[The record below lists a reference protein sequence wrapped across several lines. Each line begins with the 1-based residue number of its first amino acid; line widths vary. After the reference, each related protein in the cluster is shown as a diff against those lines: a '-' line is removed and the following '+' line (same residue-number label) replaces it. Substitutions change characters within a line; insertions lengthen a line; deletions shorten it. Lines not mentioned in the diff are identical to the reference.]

1 AEGFGKISS
10 GIQQLTE
17 AESARPLHITMT
29 PSFAIGWLMPRLP
42 LFREA
47 HPEVELMVNPTVNVV
62 SLADAGYDLAIRFGR
77 GPWPGLESVPLIS
90 TNFTIVAAP
99 KLLEGRDISSP
110 GDLLDLP
117 WLQEYGT
124 QEVVDWLATRGV
136 VLPKM
141 ARVTDLPGYM
151 LLPALRDGQ
160 GVGAAARMFLDGDI
174 EDGRLVALF
183 EESDE
188 KSPTAYHLVWR
199 PGIQRP
205 ALKAF
210 IRWIRRAA

>member
-1 AEGFGKISS
+1 MKLPSLASLRAFEAAARHLGFSAAGRELNVSHAAVAQQVRGLEAFLGLKLVARAGRGLELTPEGVLLADHLAEGFGKISS

-90 TNFTIVAAP
+90 T
-99 KLLEGRDISSP
+99 
-110 GDLLDLP
+110 
-117 WLQEYGT
+117 
-124 QEVVDWLATRGV
+124 
-136 VLPKM
+136 
-141 ARVTDLPGYM
+141 
-151 LLPALRDGQ
+151 
-160 GVGAAARMFLDGDI
+160 
-174 EDGRLVALF
+174 
-183 EESDE
+183 
-188 KSPTAYHLVWR
+188 
-199 PGIQRP
+199 
-205 ALKAF
+205 
-210 IRWIRRAA
+210 